1 MCKHRRAQLSI
12 QKANASIMGN
22 CPLFADHTH
31 PLLLGG
37 DFNCVLR
44 PVDPTGHFTNSTA
57 LAEIVRGLRLT
68 DMWEQ
73 DLQHPTYAHYTPTC
87 ASRLDSLYMST
98 NVKGRKVGI
107 EIVPTAF
114 TDHHVVV
121 LRLSILAS
129 EQQPRRGMWKRDPTI
144 GTGSSFK
151 ERFQAAWE
159 KWRGHKRYY
168 FAIVMW

>member
-1 MCKHRRAQLSI
+1 MYAPSGTTKRTERERFYNVELPI
-12 QKANASIMGN
+12 
-22 CPLFADHTH
+22 LFADHTH

-44 PVDPTGHFTNSTA
+44 PVDSTWHFTNSTA
-57 LAEIVRGLRLT
+57 LAEIVRGLRFT
-68 DMWEQ
+68 DMREQ
-73 DLQHPTYAHYTPTC
+73 DPQHPTYAHYTPTD
-87 ASRLDSLYMST
+87 ALRLDRFYMST
-98 NVKGRKVGI
+98 DVKGRKVGI

-114 TDHHVVV
+114 TDHHAVV

-129 EQQPRRGMWKRDPTI
+129 EQQRRRGMWKRNPTI
-144 GTGSSFK
+144 ATDSSFK
-151 ERFQAAWE
+151 EQFQAEWE